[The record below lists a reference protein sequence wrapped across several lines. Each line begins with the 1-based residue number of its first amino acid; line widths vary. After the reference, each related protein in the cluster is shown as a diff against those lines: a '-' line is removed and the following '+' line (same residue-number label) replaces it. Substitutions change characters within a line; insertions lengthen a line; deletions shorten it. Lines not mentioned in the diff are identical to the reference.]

1 MASKVRDFFW
11 AYLLKIYI
19 FVRKPKNVK
28 MKYRHWSGWI
38 ILLTLAGIVG
48 CSRAGQDRKGRN
60 LGVYEV
66 RPSRLHK

>member
-28 MKYRHWSGWI
+28 PQI
-38 ILLTLAGIVG
+38 
-48 CSRAGQDRKGRN
+48 RN
-60 LGVYEV
+60 
-66 RPSRLHK
+66 